1 MPRNNS
7 TNLAIARLAQI
18 ESTLIGSE
26 FLAPVARGGGVAMK
40 LAGVRCA
47 LRIDEPREFTGWGV
61 FRATSYTSAT
71 LVRDATAR
79 ESRQYLRLFP
89 PTRLVVCGRRGG
101 VVEALP
107 ANADGDRMQINGWVD
122 VQLPIDVDLFDTI
135 ISRFDGGVFW
145 FDHVDPRTDPA
156 AAAYLRQRWIAMTPP
171 EFLDR
176 PALTAGQRAAY
187 AHAYDRR
194 QAAIRAAEAQQG
206 ELRLTRALTHGGATL
221 HDFAEAR
228 DSYRVT
234 YTVDGRRHVSVVDK
248 QNLTVQ
254 SAGICLSGED
264 RKFDLESLV
273 GVLREGTSRRWP
285 RALTLVPSPF
295 KGEG

>member
-1 MPRNNS
+1 MDK
-7 TNLAIARLAQI
+7 LANAESSLLA
-18 ESTLIGSE
+18 SE
-26 FLAPVARGGGVAMK
+26 FLAPAVRGSKVTV
-40 LAGVRCA
+40 LIAGVRCA
-47 LRIDEPREFTGWGV
+47 MTIAEPRDFAGWGV
-61 FRATSYTSAT
+61 FRATSYTSAV
-71 LVRDATAR
+71 LVREASAR

-107 ANADGDRMQINGWVD
+107 ANGGDDRVEIGGRVD
-122 VQLPIDVDLFDTI
+122 IQLPTDVDLFDTI
-135 ISRFDGGVFW
+135 IARFDGGVFW
-145 FDHVDPRTDPA
+145 FDHTDPRVDPA

-171 EFLDR
+171 ELLDR
-176 PALTAGQRAAY
+176 PGLTAGQRAAY
-187 AHAYDRR
+187 ADAYDRR

-221 HDFAEAR
+221 RDFAEAR
-228 DSYRVT
+228 DLYRVT

-273 GVLREGTSRRWP
+273 GVLREGQRG
-285 RALTLVPSPF
+285 L
-295 KGEG
+295 